1 MYLPQ
6 SYEIALLFMIGSMF
20 CWGSWANTMKLCP
33 GYRFQLFY
41 WDYIVGLFVG
51 MLALGLTL
59 GNAGTIGKH
68 FVQDVLDAPSRSI
81 VFALCSGAI
90 FNVANLLLVAAI
102 EIAGMAVAF
111 PVGIGV
117 ALIVGALR
125 SYLIS
130 PQGNPLLLFGG
141 IALVVIAIICDSLAY
156 RTREAARS
164 GSNVRGIVISLLAGL
179 LMGTFYPLVSKSMAL
194 PNAPG
199 PYATALF
206 FVIGTA
212 LCALPVNYLF
222 MRKPIDGGTPVTLSG
237 YIDAP
242 SRWHMAGILGGAIWV
257 CGATLNFA
265 ASRVNFV
272 GPAISYSIGQGATM
286 VSAFWG
292 VFVWR
297 EFPSPSPR
305 VRTLLIAMFA
315 CFLAGLVAI
324 AVAPLYPN

>member
-6 SYEIALLFMIGSMF
+6 SYEIALLFMIGSML

-41 WDYIVGLFVG
+41 WDYIIGLFVG
-51 MLALGLTL
+51 ILALGMTL
-59 GNAGTIGKH
+59 GNAGAIGKH
-68 FVQDVLDAPSRSI
+68 FVQDVLDAPSRAI
-81 VFALCSGAI
+81 TFALCSGAI

-111 PVGIGV
+111 PIGIGV
-117 ALIVGALR
+117 ALIVGALS

-141 IALVVIAIICDSLAY
+141 ITLVVIAIICDSLAY
-156 RTREAARS
+156 RTREASKS

-194 PNAPG
+194 PNSPG

-212 LCALPVNYLF
+212 LCALPVNYLL
-222 MRKPIDGGTPVTLSG
+222 MRKPIDGGTPVSMSG
-237 YIDAP
+237 YTGAP
-242 SRWHMAGILGGAIWV
+242 SRWHMAGVLGGAIWV

-297 EFPSPSPR
+297 EFPSPSSR
-305 VRTLLIAMFA
+305 VRILLIAMFA
-315 CFLAGLVAI
+315 SFLTGLIAI

>member
-1 MYLPQ
+1 
-6 SYEIALLFMIGSMF
+6 
-20 CWGSWANTMKLCP
+20 
-33 GYRFQLFY
+33 
-41 WDYIVGLFVG
+41 
-51 MLALGLTL
+51 LTL
-59 GNAGTIGKH
+59 GNAGAIGKP

-117 ALIVGALR
+117 ALIVGALS

-141 IALVVIAIICDSLAY
+141 ITLVVIAIICDSLAY

-194 PNAPG
+194 PSAPG

-212 LCALPVNYLF
+212 VCALPVNYLF
-222 MRKPIDGGTPVTLSG
+222 MRKPIDGGTPVTMSG
-237 YIDAP
+237 YTAAAA
-242 SRWHMAGILGGAIWV
+242 RWHMAGVLGGAIWV

-265 ASRVNFV
+265 ASRINFV

>member
-1 MYLPQ
+1 
-6 SYEIALLFMIGSMF
+6 
-20 CWGSWANTMKLCP
+20 
-33 GYRFQLFY
+33 
-41 WDYIVGLFVG
+41 
-51 MLALGLTL
+51 
-59 GNAGTIGKH
+59 
-68 FVQDVLDAPSRSI
+68 
-81 VFALCSGAI
+81 
-90 FNVANLLLVAAI
+90 
-102 EIAGMAVAF
+102 
-111 PVGIGV
+111 
-117 ALIVGALR
+117 
-125 SYLIS
+125 
-130 PQGNPLLLFGG
+130 LLFGG
-141 IALVVIAIICDSLAY
+141 ITLVVIAIICDSLAY

-297 EFPSPSPR
+297 EFPSPSPP

>member
-6 SYEIALLFMIGSMF
+6 SYEMALLFMIGSML

-41 WDYIVGLFVG
+41 WDYIIGLFVG
-51 MLALGLTL
+51 IFALGLTL
-59 GNAGTIGKH
+59 GNFGSIGKP
-68 FVQDVLDAPSRSI
+68 FLEDIASAPRTPI
-81 VFALCSGAI
+81 LYAMAGGVI

-111 PVGIGV
+111 PVGIGI
-117 ALIVGALR
+117 ALVVGALT
-125 SYLIS
+125 SYLIAPKGS
-130 PQGNPLLLFGG
+130 PLLLFGG
-141 IALVVIAIICDSLAY
+141 IALVVVAIICDSLAY
-156 RTREAARS
+156 KTREAGRS
-164 GSNVRGIVISLLAGL
+164 GSNVRGIVISLLAGV

-194 PNAPG
+194 PDAPG

-206 FVIGTA
+206 FVIGIA
-212 LCALPVNYLF
+212 VCALPLNYFF
-222 MRKPIDGGTPVTLSG
+222 MRHPIDGGTPVDMSG
-237 YIDAP
+237 YTSAP
-242 SRWHMAGILGGAIWV
+242 SRWHIAGILGGVIWM
-257 CGATLNFA
+257 CGGTFNFV

-297 EFPSPSPR
+297 EFASPTSR
-305 VRTLLIAMFA
+305 VRNLLIAMFA
-315 CFLAGLVAI
+315 CFVAGLVSI
-324 AVAPLYPN
+324 AVAPLYAK

>member
-6 SYEIALLFMIGSMF
+6 SYEIALLFMIGSML

-41 WDYIVGLFVG
+41 WDYIIGLFVG
-51 MLALGLTL
+51 ILALGLTL
-59 GNAGTIGKH
+59 GNAGAIGKP
-68 FVQDVLDAPSRSI
+68 FVQDVLDAPGRSI
-81 VFALCSGAI
+81 VFALCGGAI

-117 ALIVGALR
+117 ALIVGALS

-141 IALVVIAIICDSLAY
+141 ITLVVIAIICDSLAY

-194 PNAPG
+194 PKAPG

-222 MRKPIDGGTPVTLSG
+222 MRKPIDGGTPVTMSG
-237 YIDAP
+237 YTGAP

>member
-6 SYEIALLFMIGSMF
+6 SYEIALLFMIGSML

-41 WDYIVGLFVG
+41 WDYIIGLFVG
-51 MLALGLTL
+51 ILALGMTL
-59 GNAGTIGKH
+59 GNVGSIGKL
-68 FVQDVLDAPSRSI
+68 FAQDVLDAPSRSI
-81 VFALCSGAI
+81 VLALCSGAI

-111 PVGIGV
+111 PIGIGV
-117 ALIVGALR
+117 ALIVGALS

-130 PQGNPLLLFGG
+130 PQGNSLLLFGG
-141 IALVVIAIICDSLAY
+141 ITLVVIAIICDSLAY

-164 GSNVRGIVISLLAGL
+164 GSNVRGIIISLLAGL
-179 LMGTFYPLVSKSMAL
+179 LMGIFYPLVSKSMAL

-199 PYATALF
+199 PYATALY

-222 MRKPIDGGTPVTLSG
+222 MRKPIDGGTPVTMSG
-237 YIDAP
+237 YTGAP
-242 SRWHMAGILGGAIWV
+242 PRWHMAGVLGGAIWV

-315 CFLAGLVAI
+315 CFLAGLAAI

>member
-6 SYEIALLFMIGSMF
+6 SYAVALLFMVCSML

-41 WDYIVGLFVG
+41 WDYIIGLFVG
-51 MLALGLTL
+51 ILALGLTL
-59 GNAGTIGKH
+59 GNAGVVGRP
-68 FVQDVLDAPSRSI
+68 FVQDVLDAAGMAI
-81 VFALCSGAI
+81 LFAICSGAI

-111 PVGIGV
+111 PIGIGI
-117 ALIVGALR
+117 ALIVGALS

-156 RTREAARS
+156 RAREAARS

-179 LMGTFYPLVSKSMAL
+179 LMGTFYPLVSKAMAL

-212 LCALPVNYLF
+212 LCALPVNYFF
-222 MRKPIDGGTPVTLSG
+222 MRKPIDGGTAVTMSG
-237 YIDAP
+237 YTGAP
-242 SRWHMAGILGGAIWV
+242 ARWHIAGILGGAIWV
-257 CGATLNFA
+257 CGATLNFV

-297 EFPSPSPR
+297 EFASPSSR
-305 VRTLLIAMFA
+305 VRNLLIAMFA

-324 AVAPLYPN
+324 AIAPLYPN

>member
-6 SYEIALLFMIGSMF
+6 SYEIALFFMIGSML

-41 WDYIVGLFVG
+41 WDYILGLFVG
-51 MLALGLTL
+51 ILALGMTL
-59 GNAGTIGKH
+59 GNAGAIGKP
-68 FVQDVLDAPSRSI
+68 FVRDVLEAPSRAI

-117 ALIVGALR
+117 ALIVGALS

-141 IALVVIAIICDSLAY
+141 ITLVVIAIICDSLAY
-156 RTREAARS
+156 RTREAAGS
-164 GSNVRGIVISLLAGL
+164 ASNVRGIVISLLAGV
-179 LMGTFYPLVSKSMAL
+179 LMGTFYPLVSKSMGL

-206 FVIGTA
+206 FAIGTA

-222 MRKPIDGGTPVTLSG
+222 MRKPIDGGSSVTLSG
-237 YIDAP
+237 YTGAP
-242 SRWHMAGILGGAIWV
+242 FRWHIAGVLGGAIWV

-297 EFPSPSPR
+297 EFPSPSPS
-305 VRTLLIAMFA
+305 VRILLIAMFA

>member
-1 MYLPQ
+1 MYLPP
-6 SYEIALLFMIGSMF
+6 SYAIALLFMICSML

-41 WDYIVGLFVG
+41 WDYIIGLFVG
-51 MLALGLTL
+51 IVVFGLTL
-59 GNAGTIGKH
+59 GNAGAIGKP
-68 FVQDVLDAPSRSI
+68 FAQDVLNAPSGAI
-81 VFALCSGAI
+81 VLAICSGAI

-111 PVGIGV
+111 PIGIGI
-117 ALIVGALR
+117 ALIVGALS

-130 PQGNPLLLFGG
+130 PKGNPLLLFGG
-141 IALVVIAIICDSLAY
+141 IALVVAAIICDSLAY

-164 GSNVRGIVISLLAGL
+164 GSNVRGIVISLISGV

-194 PNAPG
+194 PDAPG

-212 LCALPVNYLF
+212 LCALPVNYFF
-222 MRKPIDGGTPVTLSG
+222 MRKPIDGGRPVAMSG
-237 YIDAP
+237 YTAAP
-242 SRWHMAGILGGAIWV
+242 ARWHIAGILGGAIWV

-292 VFVWR
+292 TIVWR
-297 EFPSPSPR
+297 EFASPSSR
-305 VRTLLIAMFA
+305 VRNLLVAMFA
-315 CFLAGLVAI
+315 CFIVGLVAI
-324 AVAPLYPN
+324 AVAPLYAN

>member
-6 SYEIALLFMIGSMF
+6 SYEIALLFMIGSML

-41 WDYIVGLFVG
+41 WDYIIGLFVG
-51 MLALGLTL
+51 TVALGLTL
-59 GNAGTIGKH
+59 GNAGVIGRP
-68 FVQDVLDAPSRSI
+68 FLQDVFHAPNMSI
-81 VFALCSGAI
+81 VFAICSGAI

-111 PVGIGV
+111 PIGIGV
-117 ALIVGALR
+117 ALIVGALS

-141 IALVVIAIICDSLAY
+141 ITLVVIAIICDSLAY
-156 RTREAARS
+156 RTREAAKS

-194 PNAPG
+194 PNALG

-206 FVIGTA
+206 FVIGTG

-222 MRKPIDGGTPVTLSG
+222 MRKPIDGGIPVTMSG
-237 YIDAP
+237 YTGAP
-242 SRWHMAGILGGAIWV
+242 SGWHMAGVLGGAIWV

-305 VRTLLIAMFA
+305 VRILLIAMFA

-324 AVAPLYPN
+324 AVAPLYSN